1 MHHGPVFAAPFHT
14 PGDPATAAYSYARS
28 HNPTWTALEAA
39 IAGLESRVERGAES
53 GLGTGVGSGLGSGLG
68 AEAEREPAPFAA
80 QALVFGSGM
89 AAVAAVFG
97 AVLRSG
103 DVVVLPSDAYF
114 AARVL
119 IEEQFVPRGVTVRWA
134 STAGMERAGRDGLD
148 GLFAGARLV
157 WVETPSNP
165 TMEIA
170 DIRAICAAARAAGS
184 GKTGDR
190 RPLVAVDNTTAT
202 PLGQSPLELGADF
215 SMCSDTKLMTGHGD
229 LLLGHVAV
237 RAGAVDPEGGDLYA
251 RLLAWRTQVGA
262 VVGPMEAWLALRSLA
277 TLPLRA
283 ERSSANALAMAE
295 FLKSRPE
302 VAEVRYPGLASDPG
316 YAIARGQMRLFGPV
330 LSFVLGDGAAAERF
344 LERAEL
350 ITVATSFGG
359 IVTTAERRARW
370 GHDAVPEGLVRLSA
384 GCEAIEDLLE
394 DFGRALEGVG

>member
-1 MHHGPVFAAPFHT
+1 MRDTTRIIRSTLSPAVAGEPMHHGPVFAAPFHT
-14 PGDPATAAYSYARS
+14 PGDPAAAPYSYARS
-28 HNPTWTALEAA
+28 HNPTWTALETA
-39 IAGLESRVERGAES
+39 IAGMEAGVDAD
-53 GLGTGVGSGLGSGLG
+53 GT
-68 AEAEREPAPFAA
+68 PFAA
-80 QALVFGSGM
+80 RALVFGSGM

-97 AVLRSG
+97 AVLRAG

-119 IEEQFVPRGVTVRWA
+119 IEQQFAPRGVIVR
-134 STAGMERAGRDGLD
+134 TAPTAEMERAGRDGLD
-148 GLFAGARLV
+148 GLFEGARLV

-165 TMEIA
+165 TMEVC
-170 DIRAICAAARAAGS
+170 DLRAVCAAARAAGA
-184 GKTGDR
+184 
-190 RPLVAVDNTTAT
+190 LVAVDNTTAT
-202 PLGQSPLELGADF
+202 PLGQSPLELGAEL

-237 RAGAVDPEGGDLYA
+237 RQGAQDRDGADLYD
-251 RLLAWRTQVGA
+251 RLLAWRTQVGS

-283 ERSSANALAMAE
+283 ERSCANALAMAK
-295 FLKSRPE
+295 FLKGRRE

-316 YAIARGQMRLFGPV
+316 YAVAKGQMRLFGPV
-330 LSFVLGDGAAAERF
+330 LSFVLKDREAAERF
-344 LERAEL
+344 LGRSEL

-370 GHDAVPEGLVRLSA
+370 GNDAVPEGLIRLSA

-394 DFGRALEGVG
+394 DFGRALEGLG